1 MRFWNSTKWT
11 PLCYFLPAGVLA
23 GLTAVSLHG
32 YTEPVFTVEQMD
44 TNVASAAQTTASD
57 AEKSGKSTTVTT
69 KAALLSSR
77 CQRYL
82 MGIGMA
88 LIQGQERFFL
98 VPLQYKL

>member
-44 TNVASAAQTTASD
+44 TDAASAAQTTESY
-57 AEKSGKSTTVTT
+57 GKMS
-69 KAALLSSR
+69 
-77 CQRYL
+77 
-82 MGIGMA
+82 IG
-88 LIQGQERFFL
+88 
-98 VPLQYKL
+98 KK